1 MDRLRNWL
9 CPTPEHRVRL
19 VEASGRTRKARAGI
33 AGAIGAG
40 VVIGTPWLGWWPIAL
55 FVPAGAYLMTMD
67 RLLDRSSSPEL
78 VVVGTLL
85 GMSGVLALSAAL
97 TGGPESP
104 VLEWLAL
111 IPAVA
116 ALRFR
121 WAVSRALA
129 GVAAVLIVAVGVGVD
144 PAAAWHDPVMIFASL
159 VMLACIV
166 AVTTALMEGELEH
179 RDRAVI
185 DPLTALLNRS
195 ALDSRIPELEQQAR
209 VTGGSVCLVL
219 FDIDRFKRVND
230 TYGHERGDAALRD
243 VAYAIRTTLR
253 EFELVYRIGGEELL
267 VVLPAVD
274 LIGGVEIAERLRL
287 RVAEARPAGL
297 DLTVSA
303 GVAAA
308 AGSEVSYEELF
319 RAVDEALLRAKR
331 EGRDRVTA
339 AGTHVAVAA

>member
-9 CPTPEHRVRL
+9 CPTPEHRARM
-19 VEASGRTRKARAGI
+19 VEAGARIKKARMI
-33 AGAIGAG
+33 VAGAIGAG

-55 FVPAGAYLMTMD
+55 FVPSAVYLVSMD
-67 RLLDRSSSPEL
+67 RLLDRSSGPEL
-78 VVVGTLL
+78 IVLGTLL
-85 GMSGVLALSAAL
+85 GMSVVLALSAAL

-104 VLEWLAL
+104 VLPWLAL
-111 IPAVA
+111 IPAMA

-129 GVAAVLIVAVGVGVD
+129 GVAGVLIVGVGVGVD
-144 PAAAWHDPVMIFASL
+144 PASVWDDPVMVVASL
-159 VMLACIV
+159 VMLASIV
-166 AVTTALMEGELEH
+166 GVTTALMEGELEH

-195 ALDSRIPELEQQAR
+195 ALETRIPELEQQAR

-219 FDIDRFKRVND
+219 FDIDCFKRVND

-243 VAYAIRTTLR
+243 VAYTIRTALR

-267 VVLPAVD
+267 VVLPAID
-274 LIGGVEIAERLRL
+274 LAGGIEVAERLRTQ
-287 RVAEARPAGL
+287 VADARPAGL
-297 DLTVSA
+297 DLTISA

-308 AGSEVSYEELF
+308 AGSEVSYEKLF
-319 RAVDEALLRAKR
+319 RAADEALLRAKR

-339 AGTHVAVAA
+339 ARPPVAVAA